1 MTIQATSQLS
11 SYLPAG
17 APPAASPSSLQTLQN
32 EAGQAAPADDARLKE
47 VFHQFVGE
55 TFFHQLIKSMRS
67 TLGKPAYFHG
77 GQAEEIFQSQ
87 LDQHLVSDLANNA
100 GLQFSEDLY
109 DLFRLQLRDANSAQ
123 AQNQNEPHSPGTAT
137 ETLLERKA

>member
-77 GQAEEIFQSQ
+77 GRAEEVFQGR
-87 LDQHLVSDLANNA
+87 LDQMLSEQMAEKSAEQIA
-100 GLQFSEDLY
+100 GPMYE
-109 DLFRLQLRDANSAQ
+109 LFQLNR
-123 AQNQNEPHSPGTAT
+123 
-137 ETLLERKA
+137 R